1 MEKIINVGV
10 IAHVDAGKSTLV
22 DALLKQSGVF
32 KSHEVIIEQV
42 MDNNDLE
49 RERGITI
56 YSKNCA
62 INYNGT
68 KINIVDTPGHADFS
82 SEVERIMRTVDTVIL
97 LVDSS
102 EGPMPQTRVV
112 LEKSLKQG
120 LKPIVFINKIDKK
133 EARVDDVVN
142 RCFDMFVDLGATD
155 EQLDFPIVYGMAKNG
170 TATLNLDTPSNNLEP
185 LFKLLLKHVSP
196 YPNLNEKPLQLQV
209 SSLAY
214 DDYLGRL
221 GIARIMRGTVA
232 PNMAVTVIKRDGV
245 LAKAKIVKVFV
256 NQGLKRTEVMAAY
269 SGDIVIFSGLPSIS
283 IGDTICHPESIE
295 PLPKME
301 IEHPTLTMNFLV
313 NDSPFMGK
321 SGHLL
326 TNRQLRT
333 RLLKELETNVG
344 LEIEPLVDKE
354 GFKVSGRGELHLS
367 ILIEKMRREGFEL
380 SVSKPEVLLR
390 TIDGVTHEPFEKT
403 SITVPNQY
411 AGTIIADINQRK
423 GIMQNLQSDDSTTK
437 IDYLIPTRGLV
448 GYRSSFINATHG
460 EGTMDKV
467 FYKYL
472 PYAGVIESTR
482 KGVFISKVTGKAM
495 AYSLF
500 QLSERGQMFIKP
512 STEVYEGM
520 IVGQNSRDNDLIVN
534 PCKNKKL
541 TNVRA
546 SGSDDALKLI
556 KPVIFTLEEALEF
569 INDDELIE
577 ITPDAIR
584 LRKKYLDEHVRKHHL
599 KSANQ

>member
-112 LEKSLKQG
+112 LEKSLRQG

-142 RCFDMFVDLGATD
+142 RCFDLFVDLGATD

-170 TATLNLDTPSNNLEP
+170 TATLDLNTPSNNLEP
-185 LFKLLLKHVSP
+185 LFKLLLEHVSP
-196 YPNLNEKPLQLQV
+196 YPNLNDKPLQLQV

-221 GIARIMRGTVA
+221 GIARIMRGTVS
-232 PNMAVTVIKRDGV
+232 PNMPVTVIKRDGV

-256 NQGLKRTEVMAAY
+256 NQGLNRTEVMAAH
-269 SGDIVIFSGLPSIS
+269 SGDIVTFSGLPTIS
-283 IGDTICHPESIE
+283 IGETICHPDYIE

-423 GIMQNLQSDDSTTK
+423 GIMQNLQSDDTTTK

-448 GYRSSFINATHG
+448 GYRSTFINATHG

-495 AYSLF
+495 AYSLY

-512 STEVYEGM
+512 STDVYEGM

-584 LRKKYLDEHVRKHHL
+584 LRKKYLDEHIRKHHL
-599 KSANQ
+599 KAASH